1 MQGRGKESEADKQ
14 WERRCKLQG
23 RIERRSKMIENVEEL
38 LKTKGMSSMKETS
51 DMLEEVKRVNGEMDK
66 LRREIRRVDEK
77 VRYAEAAEDA
87 EKKREKARRE
97 EAERIAKKEEQERER
112 ERMRDEYWD

>member
-1 MQGRGKESEADKQ
+1 
-14 WERRCKLQG
+14 
-23 RIERRSKMIENVEEL
+23 MIENVEEL

>member
-1 MQGRGKESEADKQ
+1 
-14 WERRCKLQG
+14 
-23 RIERRSKMIENVEEL
+23 MIENVEEL
-38 LKTKGMSSMKETS
+38 VKTKGMSSMKETS

>member
-1 MQGRGKESEADKQ
+1 MESLIITQLDQCATQ
-14 WERRCKLQG
+14 T
-23 RIERRSKMIENVEEL
+23 SL
-38 LKTKGMSSMKETS
+38 LYPETLITS
-51 DMLEEVKRVNGEMDK
+51 FVFLHRVHPITVNGEMDK

-77 VRYAEAAEDA
+77 VRYAE
-87 EKKREKARRE
+87 KKREKARRD

>member
-1 MQGRGKESEADKQ
+1 
-14 WERRCKLQG
+14 
-23 RIERRSKMIENVEEL
+23 MIENVEEL

-112 ERMRDEYWD
+112 ERMRDEY